1 MSEWKEFKF
10 SDFVNISPSV
20 KLETGLSYSFIEMAD
35 LSENKKYCVPKETR
49 IFNGGGTR
57 FQENDT
63 LFARITPCLE
73 NGKICQVRNLAY
85 KKGFGSTEFHV
96 FRGKDHISNTD
107 FIYYLSRW
115 DEVRSYAEANLH
127 GTSGRQRVPKEVFNN
142 LILNLPSLP
151 EQQAIAAVLSRLDDK
166 IDLLHRQN
174 KTLEAMAE
182 TIWRKMFIEDA
193 DPGWEEVSLLE
204 IINLVGVGTPKTEI
218 PEYWDGSIYWLSGK
232 DITANHKSF
241 VIDTEKKISELG
253 LEQSSTK
260 MLPKYAT
267 VISARGTVGSY
278 CILSFPM
285 AFSQTNYGV
294 LPKVAK
300 CYFFTYLLIAY
311 VVEELKSASY
321 GCVFDTIT
329 TSIFRDQNIVL
340 PPEEIIISFEK
351 IIEPYFNKIFDNTI
365 QIRTLSRLR
374 DTLLPKLM
382 SGEVRVK
389 V

>member
-1 MSEWKEFKF
+1 MAQGSIPVAGSNGIIGYHNIATTKGPGITIGRSGNIGTPKFYEHDFWAHNTVLYVKDFKGNNEKF
-10 SDFVNISPSV
+10 VFYFLHIFDF
-20 KLETGLSYSFIEMAD
+20 L
-35 LSENKKYCVPKETR
+35 
-49 IFNGGGTR
+49 
-57 FQENDT
+57 
-63 LFARITPCLE
+63 
-73 NGKICQVRNLAY
+73 
-85 KKGFGSTEFHV
+85 
-96 FRGKDHISNTD
+96 
-107 FIYYLSRW
+107 
-115 DEVRSYAEANLH
+115 
-127 GTSGRQRVPKEVFNN
+127 VFNAGSAVPT
-142 LILNLPSLP
+142 LNRNHIHEIPVTIPPLS
-151 EQQAIAAVLSRLDDK
+151 EQQAIAGVLSNLDDK
-166 IDLLHRQN
+166 IDLLQRQN

-204 IINLVGVGTPKTEI
+204 IINLVGGGTPKTEI